1 MMICTTCTRLLG
13 YLVNMAEKPPLA
25 MQHRGVSGRPGRHSA
40 PGVPVA
46 GDDVQDAQEAVDT
59 VPRDHF
65 LHHTL
70 LPVLRHREGSGGLT
84 TAVPTLPTGIPPPDH
99 TPGSRPHHPVITDIP
114 IPAPTKSLTG
124 IHFLGITNC
133 DC

>member
-70 LPVLRHREGSGGLT
+70 LPIRPWQTELRQPILHHIDI
-84 TAVPTLPTGIPPPDH
+84 GIQLVWLED
-99 TPGSRPHHPVITDIP
+99 
-114 IPAPTKSLTG
+114 
-124 IHFLGITNC
+124 
-133 DC
+133 